1 MSRRSPHPTPAE
13 VEQALDRIAPFRLA
27 ESWDNVGV
35 LLATSRASLRRV
47 LLTIDLAEPVLDEA
61 ISKGVDGIVAYHPPI
76 FAPLKRLAD
85 RDRVERTIRRAAAA
99 DLWIAS
105 PHTALDAAPGGL
117 NDWLARLAG
126 PGSVE
131 PLQRASESRR
141 SEAFK
146 IATFAPRHVVD
157 AVRVAM
163 AHAGAGRI
171 GAYAECA
178 FASEGVGT
186 FLGDGTS
193 NPAVGQRGRLERVEE
208 TRLEMVCGAGELAA
222 AIAALRRSH
231 PYEEP
236 PIEIHALQPLPCP
249 DAGAG
254 RVNHLEAPTD
264 LASLAQAFRR
274 GLGLARIDVAEAAG
288 GGSKRKIRRVG
299 VCAGSG
305 GSLLDAA
312 IEAGCDAFLTGE
324 LSHHRVLDA
333 AARGVAVLLVGHTE
347 SERGY
352 LPLLAK
358 RLKRECSGL
367 ETIVSRADRP
377 PLRTLV
383 F

>member
-1 MSRRSPHPTPAE
+1 
-13 VEQALDRIAPFRLA
+13 
-27 ESWDNVGV
+27 
-35 LLATSRASLRRV
+35 
-47 LLTIDLAEPVLDEA
+47 
-61 ISKGVDGIVAYHPPI
+61 
-76 FAPLKRLAD
+76 
-85 RDRVERTIRRAAAA
+85 
-99 DLWIAS
+99 
-105 PHTALDAAPGGL
+105 
-117 NDWLARLAG
+117 
-126 PGSVE
+126 
-131 PLQRASESRR
+131 
-141 SEAFK
+141 
-146 IATFAPRHVVD
+146 
-157 AVRVAM
+157 
-163 AHAGAGRI
+163 
-171 GAYAECA
+171 
-178 FASEGVGT
+178 
-186 FLGDGTS
+186 
-193 NPAVGQRGRLERVEE
+193 
-208 TRLEMVCGAGELAA
+208 MVCGSRALAA

-236 PIEIHALQPLPCP
+236 PIEIHALQSVPRL

-274 GLGLARIDVAEAAG
+274 GLGLDRIDVAEAAS
-288 GGSKRKIRRVG
+288 GGSKRKIRQVG

-377 PLRTLV
+377 PLRTV
-383 F
+383 RD